1 MSCPVRMHAAPPGQS
16 ERGFTLV
23 ELMVAVA
30 ISLFLLFGLATVVQ
44 NIRRANTS
52 ATALSM
58 LQDQQRFA
66 FEILTDVIQTGGYFP
81 TPTLL
86 TVGSLP
92 AYTGPNGWESAAA
105 GQAFFG
111 AHPGGTSSDS
121 LGVRYMTAGQDGV
134 ILCDGS
140 TNTAPAGTIGY
151 YANQFSVV
159 APTGTTPGYLQCQLN
174 SGAAVP
180 LVYGVTNMIIYYG
193 VNRASPTSSYNI
205 DTYLTADQMCSTC
218 ASNDWDN
225 VSSVRVVLTF
235 TNPLYNAAAPEGQSA
250 TITIERVVQVMG
262 RGGLH
267 S

>member
-1 MSCPVRMHAAPPGQS
+1 MSRPTHIRAVRPRPSQ
-16 ERGFTLV
+16 RGFTLV

-66 FEILTDVIQTGGYFP
+66 FEILTDVIQAGGYFP
-81 TPTLL
+81 IPTVY

-92 AYTGPNGWESAAA
+92 AYTGPSGWESAAA

-111 AHPGGTSSDS
+111 AHPGGTSADS
-121 LGVRYMTAGQDGV
+121 LGVRYQTAGGDGV

-140 TNTAPAGTIGY
+140 TNTAGTGTVNP

-159 APTGTTPGYLQCQLN
+159 PAAGTTPGYLQCQVN

-180 LVYGVTNMIIYYG
+180 LVYGVTNMVIYYG

-205 DTYLTADQMCSTC
+205 DTYLTADQMCTAC

-225 VSSVRVVLTF
+225 ISSVRVVLTF